1 MTQTLPSI
9 EIDSFWLPRK
19 ASTVA
24 QELDWA
30 FYYVYGWSVLMF
42 IGVVA
47 AMLYFAY
54 RYRRRTDKDV
64 TSEIDHSTKLEVIWT
79 AIPVA
84 IVVSIFFVGLKGYI
98 DAMVAPASAYEIQ
111 VTAQKWSWVFTY
123 PNGKISMNE
132 LAVPKD
138 RPVRLIMSSKDV
150 IHSLWIPEFRIKQD
164 VVPGTYTTIWFE
176 ATEEAETALLC
187 TEYCGTSHSD
197 MLATVKVLPEDKF
210 QEFLEDGAD
219 MDMPPAELGKK
230 VFASSGCGACH
241 SLEGVNGVG
250 PALNGIFGKTHEM
263 SDGSQVV
270 VDEAYLRESITVSNA
285 KLVKGFPP
293 VMPVFKGVLND
304 RQVDALV
311 AFIKSQSQ

>member
-1 MTQTLPSI
+1 MTQTQPSI

-19 ASTVA
+19 ASTIA
-24 QELDWA
+24 EELDWG
-30 FYYVYGWSVLMF
+30 FYYVYGWAVVLF
-42 IGVVA
+42 IGVVGA
-47 AMLYFAY
+47 LVYFAY
-54 RYRRRTDKDV
+54 RYRRRTDNDR
-64 TSEIDHSTKLEVIWT
+64 TSDIDHSTKLEVIWT

-98 DAMVAPASAYEIQ
+98 NAMVAPANAYEIQ
-111 VTAQKWSWVFTY
+111 VTGQKWSWIFTY

-132 LAVPKD
+132 LAVPKG

-164 VVPGTYTTIWFE
+164 VVPGTYTSIWFE
-176 ATEEAETALLC
+176 ATEELETALLC

-197 MLATVKVLPEDKF
+197 MLATVRVLSDEEFEK
-210 QEFLEDGAD
+210 FLEDGGD
-219 MDMPPAELGKK
+219 DLPPAELGKK
-230 VFASSGCGACH
+230 LFASSGCTACH

-250 PALNGIFGKTHEM
+250 PALNGIFGKTRELA
-263 SDGSQVV
+263 DGSSVV
-270 VDEAYLRESITVSNA
+270 ADEVYLRESITVSNA
-285 KLVKGFPP
+285 KLVKGYAP
-293 VMPVFKGVLND
+293 VMPVFKGVLNE